1 MGRIFAFKNSWP
13 KHATN
18 IFGRVKYMYLN
29 LNKIFIACF
38 GHEICLKANFLPG
51 FIQVLFITSCTT
63 DTVFTSFIFVG
74 YIACRLMMKYF
85 VKIFRP
91 RKRFFFSEFYLFLT
105 YLAWTHKK
113 ILLLCYGIRKLF
125 LESVP
130 NYSIENMECKLNIIT
145 IF

>member
-63 DTVFTSFIFVG
+63 DTVFTFFIFVG
-74 YIACRLMMKYF
+74 YIACSLMMKYF
-85 VKIFRP
+85 VNIFRP
-91 RKRFFFSEFYLFLT
+91 YKRFFSLNFTYSEQIWLEPTKKYCYYVTEFENYLLKVSLT
-105 YLAWTHKK
+105 T
-113 ILLLCYGIRKLF
+113 LLRTWIV
-125 LESVP
+125 S
-130 NYSIENMECKLNIIT
+130 SI
-145 IF
+145 